1 MGGNFGEE
9 SDEDSK
15 EDLIDTREMGIYNTN
30 EQAFNM
36 MFSKLAPAKFV
47 KRLTVMLREQD
58 VEVKLDAKWWLMTFD
73 VKQE

>member
-15 EDLIDTREMGIYNTN
+15 EDLIDTREMGIYDTN

-36 MFSKLAPAKFV
+36 MFSALAPPKFV
-47 KRLTVMLREQD
+47 KRLTQMLREQD

>member
-36 MFSKLAPAKFV
+36 MFSALAPPKFV